1 MLETKVLLCPTNH
14 LSAVMLSCTHTQEQP
29 EDTENRKQLALQG
42 LHISGLSQC
51 APKYSCPSCPIS
63 SSETSGSFLPPAHPS
78 SAYLNHSSPPWP
90 GPSQASRFTPDS
102 RLHSGGSNRKDTC
115 GKTEGGGESVSSSSS
130 TSYGREAPKE
140 ASRPHLRMLRAHRWA
155 AVTLNPIAITKDSR
169 SSDSGRLVG
178 GATHTD
184 WR

>member
-63 SSETSGSFLPPAHPS
+63 SSETSGSFLPPS
-78 SAYLNHSSPPWP
+78 LPPARP
-90 GPSQASRFTPDS
+90 PFLCILEPFLTSVAGALTSLTVHARFT
-102 RLHSGGSNRKDTC
+102 
-115 GKTEGGGESVSSSSS
+115 
-130 TSYGREAPKE
+130 A
-140 ASRPHLRMLRAHRWA
+140 ALRRVEQKRYVW
-155 AVTLNPIAITKDSR
+155 
-169 SSDSGRLVG
+169 
-178 GATHTD
+178 
-184 WR
+184 